1 MSAATAEG
9 IDIAEW
15 RVHAGRSY
23 YSTYQTIQV
32 ENTTNDDAGQS
43 GGIESWSVQM
53 TMHQRERAPAGV
65 SGSKDE

>member
-43 GGIESWSVQM
+43 GGIESWSV
-53 TMHQRERAPAGV
+53 
-65 SGSKDE
+65 